1 MEKSTK
7 IYQLILIVFTVL
19 ELIQGLAQ
27 VATAI
32 VATEFLKEES
42 KIRIIYAEQFEKSDP
57 TYLVNLIFNL
67 YHKYGSDSTSIYVD
81 GSNRAFLNML
91 KIAFN
96 ESLNWEKS
104 MVKPNAN
111 NMNVIPVNFSTEHK
125 EMLSHLAML
134 VSKVVSLLSQ
144 DNLIR

>member
-1 MEKSTK
+1 MQNNLRS
-7 IYQLILIVFTVL
+7 L
-19 ELIQGLAQ
+19 
-27 VATAI
+27 
-32 VATEFLKEES
+32 
-42 KIRIIYAEQFEKSDP
+42 DP

-104 MVKPNAN
+104 ITKPNPN
-111 NMNVIPVNFSTEHK
+111 NMNVIPVNFSTDHK
-125 EMLSHLAML
+125 ANAKSFSNAM
-134 VSKVVSLLSQ
+134 
-144 DNLIR
+144 

>member
-1 MEKSTK
+1 M
-7 IYQLILIVFTVL
+7 QCTVL
-19 ELIQGLAQ
+19 ESIQGLSSS
-27 VATAI
+27 ATAI

-111 NMNVIPVNFSTEHK
+111 NMNVIPVNFRYRT
-125 EMLSHLAML
+125 
-134 VSKVVSLLSQ
+134 
-144 DNLIR
+144 